1 MSHRGGGGWHR
12 SKTSSTIEE
21 YWIHLPHQYH
31 FRHQVFRAHSS
42 FSDNFPHPSSHVENE
57 VRQTGNVVSPKFV
70 KKMARLVARR
80 PKNNLGQS
88 CFSVNPAYLVP
99 SIDGLNTCGSAGV
112 GAGNCHTTLFQR
124 EKMLG
129 FFKIEYP
136 VALMSVSCFD
146 EFAETVLV
154 CDMHSRQL
162 LFRLFKKLKRA
173 SLANVFQEV
182 DKSLNEGHV
191 PSYL

>member
-1 MSHRGGGGWHR
+1 
-12 SKTSSTIEE
+12 
-21 YWIHLPHQYH
+21 
-31 FRHQVFRAHSS
+31 
-42 FSDNFPHPSSHVENE
+42 
-57 VRQTGNVVSPKFV
+57 
-70 KKMARLVARR
+70 MARLVARR

-162 LFRLFKKLKRA
+162 LLRLFKKLKRA